1 MVLCQLWLF
10 DARCHAVYVITA
22 VQRNDGRQF
31 DVTEELAR
39 EASTFVGF
47 QATHTNQSVS
57 KGTGPVKGRVIEAE
71 FVDKK
76 DRASKK

>member
-1 MVLCQLWLF
+1 M
-10 DARCHAVYVITA
+10 IA

-47 QATHTNQSVS
+47 QATETSQSVN
-57 KGTGPVKGRVIEAE
+57 KGAGPVKGRVIEAE

-76 DRASKK
+76 ARPSKK